1 MCNNTIPLVEFKNL
15 HWSYGE
21 NLVLDGV
28 TSVINSGEFTAIIGP
43 NGSGKTTLLKHIFR
57 LLPIDSGHVFLHSKD
72 INSYSRKELAREAG
86 LVPQNEKGLYLFTV
100 KDLIKM
106 GRYAHTGR
114 FSRETKH
121 DRDVVIESMEMTS
134 TLHLQDKII
143 TELSGGEF
151 QRVIISRALAQE
163 PRILALD
170 EPTTY
175 LDPHHQV
182 EILQLLKNLISIR
195 NISVI
200 CTLHDLNSTLAFSDR
215 TMLLNHG
222 RIQHVGSPESVI
234 TVDTIKKIY
243 NLNAAIVKNPLTGKP
258 MVAIDSSLKE

>member
-1 MCNNTIPLVEFKNL
+1 MKNNRKSLIEFNDL

-21 NLVLDGV
+21 NLVLDGI
-28 TSVINSGEFTAIIGP
+28 TSTVNQGEFTSIIGP

-57 LLPIDSGHVFLHSKD
+57 LLPVDSGHVFLNSKD

-100 KDLIKM
+100 KELIKM

-121 DRDVVIESMEMTS
+121 DREVVTESMKMTS

-175 LDPHHQV
+175 LDPHHQI
-182 EILQLLKNLISIR
+182 EILQLLKQLISVKK
-195 NISVI
+195 ISVI

-215 TMLLNHG
+215 TLLLNHG
-222 RIQHVGSPESVI
+222 KIQYVGPPETVI
-234 TVDTIKKIY
+234 TAENIKSIY
-243 NLNAAIVKNPLTGKP
+243 NLNAVIMQNPITGKS
-258 MVAIDSSLKE
+258 MVAIDNTLSD

>member
-1 MCNNTIPLVEFKNL
+1 MSSINTPLIEFKDL
-15 HWSYGE
+15 SWSYSE
-21 NLVLDGV
+21 NLVLDRI
-28 TSVINSGEFTAIIGP
+28 TSTINRGEFTSIIGP

-57 LLPIDSGHVFLHSKD
+57 LLPVGPGHVFLNSKD
-72 INSYSRKELAREAG
+72 INSYTRKELAREAG

-100 KDLIKM
+100 KELIKM

-114 FSRETKH
+114 FSRETRH
-121 DRDVVIESMEMTS
+121 DREVVTESMKMTS

-163 PRILALD
+163 PNIIALD

-182 EILQLLKNLISIR
+182 EILQLLKTLISVKK
-195 NISVI
+195 ISVI

-215 TMLLNHG
+215 TLLLNHG
-222 RIQHVGSPESVI
+222 QIQYTGPPE
-234 TVDTIKKIY
+234 TVLTAENIKNIY
-243 NLNAAIVKNPLTGKP
+243 NLNAVIMQNPLTGKS
-258 MVAIDSSLKE
+258 MVAIDNTLRG